1 MLEILNVDKIK
12 TYEYAFSI
20 YQFSFERRDIMKK
33 KSLILFLTL
42 ILAFCLSACGGSSEP
57 VEEPAEEPAEEAS
70 EETSETSESFPE
82 DVVVDAENHT
92 VTITAQLNGTFFD
105 QSTMHYCVWK
115 DGGAGDKCMFA
126 AYCTAEDFYNG
137 MIEAGGEPWN
147 TTTDKIADGEFTD
160 GQKVD
165 VTLTWDGQETPVAMA
180 DSIKAADG
188 DFNVDMRFSGNLQ
201 NNKDCGSGCIAC
213 LNSCWAG
220 VTSNASYG
228 YNAIDSGEVS
238 AFLNDS
244 VMPADGTDVHITFAL
259 K

>member
-1 MLEILNVDKIK
+1 
-12 TYEYAFSI
+12 
-20 YQFSFERRDIMKK
+20 MKK
-33 KSLILFLTL
+33 KTLILLLTF
-42 ILAFCLSACGGSSEP
+42 ILAFCLAACGGQS
-57 VEEPAEEPAEEAS
+57 EPAEEPAEEPAAETA
-70 EETSETSESFPE
+70 EETAETAPAAPE
-82 DVVVDAENHT
+82 DVVVDAENHS

-160 GQKVD
+160 GQKVE
-165 VTLTWDGQETPVAMA
+165 VTLTWEGQDTPVEMV
-180 DSIKAADG
+180 DSVKAADG
-188 DFNVDMRFSGNLQ
+188 AFDVDMRFSGNLQ

-220 VTSNASYG
+220 VTSNAAYG
-228 YNAIDSGEVS
+228 FNAIDSGEVS

-244 VMPADGTDVHITFAL
+244 VMPEDGTDVHITFTL

>member
-1 MLEILNVDKIK
+1 
-12 TYEYAFSI
+12 
-20 YQFSFERRDIMKK
+20 MKK
-33 KSLILFLTL
+33 KSLIFLL
-42 ILAFCLSACGGSSEP
+42 MLVLAFCLAACGGSSEP
-57 VEEPAEEPAEEAS
+57 AEEPVEEPQAEEA
-70 EETSETSESFPE
+70 EETAEENAPAALE

-115 DGGAGDKCMFA
+115 DGGMGDKCMFA
-126 AYCTAEDFYNG
+126 AYCSAEDFYNG

-165 VTLTWDGQETPVAMA
+165 VTLTWDGQDSPVAMA
-180 DSIKAADG
+180 DSIKTADG
-188 DFNVDMRFSGNLQ
+188 KLDIDMRFSGNLQ

-228 YNAIDSGEVS
+228 YNAIDSGSVS
-238 AFLNDS
+238 AFLDDS
-244 VMPADGTDVHITFAL
+244 VMPGDGTDVHLTFTL